1 MRPDSRSI
9 VMFKYMSH
17 YEKLHF
23 ILALNFDALD
33 ICNLIL
39 HDHFLVKLLKTIE
52 QEYFWCTI
60 FFLKVGRGSAF
71 CYQPL

>member
-52 QEYFWCTI
+52 QE
-60 FFLKVGRGSAF
+60 
-71 CYQPL
+71 P